1 MKALAQRLQTEEIT
15 AHYGGNRTR
24 NHQIRTV
31 DLPTAR
37 EQQMQEA
44 DQAEMSALA
53 DELEEVVIQLEA
65 KCSEVDEWKSNF
77 ESLQVRQKIQYIQNS
92 AFIFRTN

>member
-1 MKALAQRLQTEEIT
+1 MCVKALAQRLQTEEIT

-44 DQAEMSALA
+44 DQAEVERLQRRNL
-53 DELEEVVIQLEA
+53 ELQDAEMAQQ
-65 KCSEVDEWKSNF
+65 
-77 ESLQVRQKIQYIQNS
+77 LQVRRDTKRALGIQ
-92 AFIFRTN
+92 

>member
-44 DQAEMSALA
+44 DQAEVERLQRRNL
-53 DELEEVVIQLEA
+53 ELQDAEMAQQ
-65 KCSEVDEWKSNF
+65 
-77 ESLQVRQKIQYIQNS
+77 LQVWRDTKRALGI
-92 AFIFRTN
+92 

>member
-44 DQAEMSALA
+44 DQAEVERLQRRNL
-53 DELEEVVIQLEA
+53 ELQDAEMAQQ
-65 KCSEVDEWKSNF
+65 
-77 ESLQVRQKIQYIQNS
+77 LQVRRDTKRALGIQ
-92 AFIFRTN
+92 